1 MDQIILL
8 KNDVRYNSKGK
19 VYKYAIVSNKFK
31 KISEVYFSKVE
42 KNKIKAWKKNKTSK
56 QFFYVIEGSII
67 LRIIDDR
74 KKKIKVNK
82 INLGKKFKY
91 SRVII
96 PKDVW
101 YGFKGLD
108 KNNLIANCLTVNHK
122 KCKMLSSEIKNKNQQ
137 FVWK

>member
-1 MDQIILL
+1 MDKIILL
-8 KNDVRYNSKGK
+8 ENDIKYNVKGK
-19 VYKYAIVSNKFK
+19 VYKYAIISKKFK

-56 QFFYVIEGSII
+56 QFFYVIEGSIA

-74 KKKIKVNK
+74 KKKIKVHK

-91 SRVII
+91 CRLII
-96 PKDVW
+96 PKNVW

-108 KNNLIANCLTVNHK
+108 KNNLIANCLTVTHK
-122 KCKMLSSEIKNKNQQ
+122 KCKMITSEIKNKNQQ
-137 FVWK
+137 FMWK